1 MTRRY
6 PKRSTSVEHGTAMY
20 EHREQHTVTRLYADP
35 ITPGVRSVPEHND
48 RSEAV
53 IKNMEIDT
61 EGYDLSD
68 ELKSRIHDRIG
79 GLDEFMNTL
88 DRGRVTVS
96 WEGGPNE
103 QTKIRAQVSGPGQQF
118 DGSDVNWKAETAIDK
133 TRSKLE
139 SQIKEAHN
147 KRISKRDEG
156 HRE

>member
-1 MTRRY
+1 M
-6 PKRSTSVEHGTAMY
+6 
-20 EHREQHTVTRLYADP
+20 
-35 ITPGVRSVPEHND
+35 IT
-48 RSEAV
+48 
-53 IKNMEIDT
+53 NMEIDT

-68 ELKSRIHDRIG
+68 ELKARIRDRIG
-79 GLDEFMNTL
+79 GLDEFMDTL
-88 DRGRVTVS
+88 DRGHVTVS

-103 QTKIRAQVSGPGQQF
+103 QTKIRAQVWGSGHQF